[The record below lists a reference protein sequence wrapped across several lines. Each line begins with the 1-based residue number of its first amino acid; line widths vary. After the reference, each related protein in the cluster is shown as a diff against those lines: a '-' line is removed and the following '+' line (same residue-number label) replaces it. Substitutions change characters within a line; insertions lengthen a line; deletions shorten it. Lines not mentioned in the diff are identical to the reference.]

1 MLRILG
7 HMDRRLTTILG
18 TVFDYWTAQLW
29 DTSNRETQFEVPVV
43 LENGIKGQP
52 VRVYVNGNTVIGLEQ
67 EGYFFI
73 RKDGS
78 EKEAAW
84 GGIAN
89 DSGRTLVQV
98 NGNFSV
104 RINHVQYQ
112 TRSMTY
118 KATNEKIDFVREV
131 SSDNK
136 TSLPSCEAD
145 KAHNRTVPTKKRK
158 PSPASA
164 PIPDTCEDAQDAS
177 KSAPPKQRRKPP
189 ASAPTPEAQDASDS
203 DGEDANPTSPPLNPE
218 AEAAQSLPGSNNV
231 IDSPF
236 DATEVSR
243 IDKVI
248 EGNCSA
254 LKRLDR
260 LYDLQH
266 KSFEGLDLTT
276 ATYLNIIATIHETLS
291 YVEGHILFKL
301 NCIIQVKSM
310 TEQSHDNESTIFEN
324 TTHRL
329 KITGCR
335 AFLEKLNIHGD
346 VISESMPLSSTNGQN
361 ETIQIAIQE
370 RMNDTPPSNHQTN
383 YTLAMLFFFKKC
395 GQPEIK
401 KYNGLPYIEF
411 PEDQFLKAKE
421 SIYTIIDITAALANQ
436 VKSVIKQQST
446 PHLKS
451 RLTLD
456 INPW

>member
-7 HMDRRLTTILG
+7 HMDRRLTTLLG
-18 TVFDYWTAQLW
+18 TVFDYWTAKLW
-29 DTSNRETQFEVPVV
+29 DTSNRDTRFEVPVV
-43 LENGIKGQP
+43 LENGKKGQP
-52 VRVYVNGNTVIGLEQ
+52 VRVYVNGDTVIGLEQ
-67 EGYFFI
+67 EGHFFI

-78 EKEAAW
+78 ENEAAW

-89 DSGRTLVQV
+89 DSGRTLVQE

-145 KAHNRTVPTKKRK
+145 KAHNRTTKKRK

-218 AEAAQSLPGSNNV
+218 AKAAQSLPGSNNV

-291 YVEGHILFKL
+291 YVERHLLPKL
-301 NCIIQVKSM
+301 DYRIQVKSM
-310 TEQSHDNESTIFEN
+310 TKQSHDHKSTIFQN

-329 KITGCR
+329 EIIGCR
-335 AFLEKLNIHGD
+335 AFLEKLNKVGN
-346 VISESMPLSSTNGQN
+346 VISESMPLSNTNGQN

-370 RMNDTPPSNHQTN
+370 SMNDTPPSNHPKNCTP
-383 YTLAMLFFFKKC
+383 AMLFFFQKC
-395 GQPEIK
+395 GQPEIEED
-401 KYNGLPYIEF
+401 NSLPYIVF
-411 PEDQFLKAKE
+411 PKDQFLKAKE
-421 SIYTIIDITAALANQ
+421 SIHTIIDITAPLANQ
-436 VKSVIKQQST
+436 VKSVIRQQST
-446 PHLKS
+446 TPRLTS